1 MRDEN
6 NKERIHLTFNLNDNE
21 QKDSY
26 YFLQKLK
33 HSKTTFIS
41 YLISD
46 FLSRNKIKDP
56 STLTSEQAKML
67 INVEQAGLIQHL
79 SGKEEKHENEFEK
92 NMQLMQTT
100 MQTLML
106 ATMQNNIANG
116 INGQV
121 QNNMSFPNHTMNVSL
136 NEDEKKS
143 SKAERI
149 EDRYEESI
157 GSVREEINLKQE
169 QIQNDNERKNDVE
182 EKEVEENEKSS
193 TQQINEALEGNLD
206 FF

>member
-1 MRDEN
+1 MKDEN

-46 FLSRNKIKDP
+46 FLSRNKINDP
-56 STLTSEQAKML
+56 CNLTSEQAKML
-67 INVEQAGLIQHL
+67 ISVEQAGLIQHL
-79 SGKEEKHENEFEK
+79 SWKEEKHDSEFEK

-106 ATMQNNIANG
+106 ATMQNNIANN

-121 QNNMSFPNHTMNVSL
+121 QNNMSFPSQTLSVPV
-136 NEDEKKS
+136 NEEEEKNLGAEKK
-143 SKAERI
+143 
-149 EDRYEESI
+149 EDRKERSI
-157 GSVREEINLKQE
+157 ASVSEKINLKQE
-169 QIQNDNERKNDVE
+169 QINNDHEEIKDVE
-182 EKEVEENEKSS
+182 EKEVDENEKSS
-193 TQQINEALEGNLD
+193 MQQINEALEGNLD

>member
-149 EDRYEESI
+149 EDRYEESL

>member
-121 QNNMSFPNHTMNVSL
+121 QNNMSFPSHSL
-136 NEDEKKS
+136 RVPVNEEEKNLSAEKK
-143 SKAERI
+143 
-149 EDRYEESI
+149 EDRNERSIESV
-157 GSVREEINLKQE
+157 SEKINLNQE
-169 QIQNDNERKNDVE
+169 QIHNDYEGKKDVE

>member
-182 EKEVEENEKSS
+182 EKEVEENETSS